1 MTEIREYP
9 KMKDIYG
16 SLVFDQREMKQ
27 RLPRDVFDSLIA
39 AMEGRQK
46 LDSSIADTVALA
58 MKDWAVSKGADHW
71 AHWFHPL
78 TELTAEKHTAFLMAD
93 ENGNPLN
100 SFRGKDLMQSEPDAS
115 SFPSGGTRST
125 FEARG
130 YSAWDPTSPA
140 FIIKSK
146 KGGTLCIPSI
156 FIAYDGSPLD
166 MKTYLLRAMQA
177 IETRSMKMLKLFGNR
192 GVRYVHATVGGEQEF
207 FLLDRPRAQKRPR
220 PPARAEAPRHPL
232 LRTHARR
239 LAAAARP
246 EDGGPLLRRDS
257 DARPLLH
264 GGRAARPRAPRR
276 RPRDAPQR
284 KREMPV

>member
-1 MTEIREYP
+1 
-9 KMKDIYG
+9 
-16 SLVFDQREMKQ
+16 
-27 RLPRDVFDSLIA
+27 
-39 AMEGRQK
+39 
-46 LDSSIADTVALA
+46 
-58 MKDWAVSKGADHW
+58 
-71 AHWFHPL
+71 
-78 TELTAEKHTAFLMAD
+78 MAD

-177 IETRSMKMLKLFGNR
+177 IETRSMKMLKLFGNPR
-192 GVRYVHATVGGEQEF
+192 VRYVHATVGGEQEF
-207 FLLDRPRAQKRPR
+207 FLLDRPRAQKRPTYASAD
-220 PPARAEAPRHPL
+220 ARSS
-232 LRTHARR
+232 ARR
-239 LAAAARP
+239 RRATRKWKTITSARF
-246 EDGGPLLRRDS
+246 RRAS
-257 DARPLLH
+257 SPT

-276 RPRDAPQR
+276 RSRDAPQR